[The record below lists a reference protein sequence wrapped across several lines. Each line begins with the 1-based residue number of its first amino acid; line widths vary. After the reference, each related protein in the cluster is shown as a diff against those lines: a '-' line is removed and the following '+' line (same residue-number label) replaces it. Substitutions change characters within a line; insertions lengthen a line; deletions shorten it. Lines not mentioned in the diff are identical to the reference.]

1 MFHTTIFAYY
11 NGLRMER
18 AKYLLMD
25 SGKSI
30 SEVSDEIGYKN
41 PQHFTVAFKK
51 KFGLSPKN
59 FK

>member
-1 MFHTTIFAYY
+1 
-11 NGLRMER
+11 MER